1 MIYLLLNLHFFL
13 NKKALSDVGCT
24 QMQALR
30 GPDCCVPTRP
40 LLRSLGKEKMGIRKA
55 QNECRLVAKYNLVV
69 EFSVKLG
76 CVVSTPLRV
85 A

>member
-30 GPDCCVPTRP
+30 GPGCCVPTRP
-40 LLRSLGKEKMGIRKA
+40 LLATLGKEKMGIRKA
-55 QNECRLVAKYNLVV
+55 QNECRLLAKYNLVV
-69 EFSVKLG
+69 EFLVKLG

>member
-1 MIYLLLNLHFFL
+1 MYTN
-13 NKKALSDVGCT
+13 AGT
-24 QMQALR
+24 QR
-30 GPDCCVPTRP
+30 SW
-40 LLRSLGKEKMGIRKA
+40 LLRADATLAWDSQKGENGDKA

-76 CVVSTPLRV
+76 CVVSSTPLRV